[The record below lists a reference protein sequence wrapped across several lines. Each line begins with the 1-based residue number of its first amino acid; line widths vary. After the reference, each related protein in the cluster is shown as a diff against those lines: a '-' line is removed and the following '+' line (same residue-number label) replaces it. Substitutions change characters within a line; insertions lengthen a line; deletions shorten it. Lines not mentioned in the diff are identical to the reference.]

1 MKKLPRVP
9 TPIKIKSRSRITGH
23 SSTYDLQSQRSHQRS
38 QSARSNEHLHRTRNS
53 MASKH
58 EKLQTQPSDEKGPG
72 SELSHKMVAQNTIK
86 SETDRQKVNIA
97 VASSESALQNPIE
110 NTES

>member
-1 MKKLPRVP
+1 
-9 TPIKIKSRSRITGH
+9 
-23 SSTYDLQSQRSHQRS
+23 
-38 QSARSNEHLHRTRNS
+38 

-72 SELSHKMVAQNTIK
+72 SELSHKLVAQNTIK

-97 VASSESALQNPIE
+97 VASSESALQNAVE

>member
-1 MKKLPRVP
+1 
-9 TPIKIKSRSRITGH
+9 
-23 SSTYDLQSQRSHQRS
+23 
-38 QSARSNEHLHRTRNS
+38 

-72 SELSHKMVAQNTIK
+72 SEFSHKMAQNTIK

-97 VASSESALQNPIE
+97 VASSESALRNAVE